1 MLYLAQNCK
10 PKNYVRLSEGMKY
23 LAEGDGYVN
32 VEQFT
37 ECLKQANMSATGKEV
52 EAVVGELTNS

>member
-10 PKNYVRLSEGMKY
+10 PKNYVRLSEGMKS
-23 LAEGDGYVN
+23 LADSEGYVN
-32 VEQFT
+32 VEQIT

>member
-10 PKNYVRLSEGMKY
+10 PKNYVRLSEGMKS
-23 LAEGDGYVN
+23 LADSEGYVN